1 VSRENVEIV
10 RRLIDHFNET
20 GEPIWAEI
28 DPEVVWVIDPP
39 AWLAG
44 TYHGHGG
51 FRTIMAGLAEAFDQV
66 RAEVDDLIDA
76 GDSVFALGGFRV
88 RGALSGATAPQ
99 QWGAV
104 VFQLRDRRIV
114 SYRAYFR
121 RDEALEAVGI

>member
-1 VSRENVEIV
+1 
-10 RRLIDHFNET
+10 
-20 GEPIWAEI
+20 
-28 DPEVVWVIDPP
+28 
-39 AWLAG
+39 
-44 TYHGHGG
+44 
-51 FRTIMAGLAEAFDQV
+51 MAGLAEAFDQV

-76 GDSVFALGGFRV
+76 GDSVVALGGFRG

-121 RDEALEAVGI
+121 RDEALEAVGISE